1 MSGRSKRVLTARLY
15 LAVITPA
22 GLGLGAVIRHTVGAI
37 AALFALVF
45 LIPQVIHESLAV
57 GTFAAVPP
65 LEL

>member
-1 MSGRSKRVLTARLY
+1 M
-15 LAVITPA
+15 
-22 GLGLGAVIRHTVGAI
+22 IRHTVGAI

-45 LIPQVIHESLAV
+45 LIPQVIHESLTV

>member
-45 LIPQVIHESLAV
+45 LIPQVIHEMPAPWETPDRQV
-57 GTFAAVPP
+57 HA
-65 LEL
+65 